1 MLDLIYLMYKPCRLA
16 PPLLGRVMVPL
27 WCCSQCSGFSRGLT
41 VTTFR
46 ARVSP
51 ACRISCT
58 TRSCDARTTFSPL
71 IYKDWFGSTLIYIT
85 VHMNC
90 VSSICFRHWN
100 FNSISIQYCSGL
112 RHVTFYKV
120 IIKVDCP
127 VLIIYQIFGQ
137 FITSGQ
143 VNVSNR
149 KGGGCK
155 FGAVNTCCKC
165 NIVNKKKN
173 QIH

>member
-1 MLDLIYLMYKPCRLA
+1 MYKPCRLA

-112 RHVTFYKV
+112 RHVTSYKV
-120 IIKVDCP
+120 IIKVDCQ

-137 FITSGQ
+137 FITSWQ

-149 KGGGCK
+149 KGGRGVVGCK

>member
-1 MLDLIYLMYKPCRLA
+1 MFIISCINFVHFHNIKNDNSETQSGLHWMPSVPDFKLGILKIHHTSYILDLMFLMYKPCRLA

-85 VHMNC
+85 AHMNC

-100 FNSISIQYCSGL
+100 FNFYINSIHCI
-112 RHVTFYKV
+112 V
-120 IIKVDCP
+120 VD
-127 VLIIYQIFGQ
+127 
-137 FITSGQ
+137 
-143 VNVSNR
+143 
-149 KGGGCK
+149 
-155 FGAVNTCCKC
+155 
-165 NIVNKKKN
+165 
-173 QIH
+173 

>member
-1 MLDLIYLMYKPCRLA
+1 MYKPCRLA

-112 RHVTFYKV
+112 RHVTSYKV
-120 IIKVDCP
+120 IIKVDCQ
-127 VLIIYQIFGQ
+127 VLIIYQIFRQ
-137 FITSGQ
+137 FITSWILFQ
-143 VNVSNR
+143 LV
-149 KGGGCK
+149 GGCN
-155 FGAVNTCCKC
+155 FGAVKTSCSCPQ
-165 NIVNKKKN
+165 KKK
-173 QIH
+173 